1 MNCHLLDAVK
11 RSDVKM
17 VNCLVALGA
26 DVNAPCKLTLPLVIA
41 ADGRNTRMCLALV
54 NHGASLHEVVSN
66 PSSPCF
72 GHSPL
77 SLAVCSG
84 LTNAVSYL
92 VMFGADINVEI
103 DWSICVYNPLHV
115 SPGSSL
121 LHAAVARGDRVIIDS
136 LLQAGCSLNKVSTK
150 GDTPLLLACRRSDPD
165 VAKHLLVATKACKEK
180 LNPDAMNTLTGQ
192 TSLLEAVARNDTSLA
207 RHLLDAGCD
216 VNLHTY
222 GGMTALH
229 YAVTLRRE
237 LMLSGV
243 LLSVKGCD
251 VNVRDDAGLTPLHV
265 AATYRDPLFAE
276 LLLDA
281 GANCNRSSLDGQ
293 SPLHFAAKGGHCC
306 MIELLVGRGK
316 DSALVCSIYRRSE
329 DISALLVASGAST
342 ILSHSSPVSP
352 IHMMIVSEQRRTLE
366 LLVAAGFSYTRQDI
380 VVASASD
387 ESDKIVSWLHSLLE
401 TPKSLKEL
409 SRVVVRTT
417 LSEHAQGRTIVPL
430 VELLDLPAV
439 LLKYLLLGV
448 DNLCLVDTL
457 QC

>member
-306 MIELLVGRGK
+306 MIELLVGRGANVNNATLEGETPLVCAVERGNIDACRALLSYGTILTDCPGK

-342 ILSHSSPVSP
+342 ILSHS
-352 IHMMIVSEQRRTLE
+352 RW
-366 LLVAAGFSYTRQDI
+366 
-380 VVASASD
+380 VV
-387 ESDKIVSWLHSLLE
+387 
-401 TPKSLKEL
+401 
-409 SRVVVRTT
+409 
-417 LSEHAQGRTIVPL
+417 
-430 VELLDLPAV
+430 
-439 LLKYLLLGV
+439 
-448 DNLCLVDTL
+448 
-457 QC
+457 